1 MSPALNSNR
10 RQDPVIY
17 TDGITYDRASIE
29 RLLKLGGKVLDSKAD
44 PDATTRNPVLT
55 EFLKQRIK
63 RLARHHVQE
72 MADFCREVLSAMPV
86 EKGGAALEVDQ
97 AAVAKLEVYRVRC
110 AAKAER
116 EAAFAHNVAAQA
128 KHDRTRKF
136 LRKCLG
142 FDPEMLAG

>member
-1 MSPALNSNR
+1 MSPALNADP

-44 PDATTRNPVLT
+44 PDAATTRNPVLT

-86 EKGGAALEVDQ
+86 EKGGPALEVDQ

-116 EAAFAHNVAAQA
+116 EAAFAHDVAAQA
-128 KHDRTRKF
+128 EHDRTTTEPRPK
-136 LRKCLG
+136 
-142 FDPEMLAG
+142 PEIPEI